1 MKKTPRTSS
10 VQPVA
15 VQQDEDLDVEDGQ
28 AFTDYGRQRA
38 VTEDNGNRRR
48 SRTSTVGRATQE
60 EAVYEIRQLL
70 RQNRSD
76 MAVLGR
82 RLREDLR
89 EDFQFFAHEFLK
101 GQAICKYLDQSDWNQ
116 TDGET
121 SSSGRGRCRKKADTP
136 LPAGPSSYQWR
147 EEESVVPTT
156 PAVGHKLIE
165 EAHFRDLNTQSY
177 VKPVTS
183 NGAGT
188 ASPVWAEKA
197 PWSKPGG
204 RSSQENDWTPKPS
217 GRSPRDVDRTPRPVG
232 RPLAPQ
238 EPANSEFLREGVAV
252 PVDPPPV
259 LPLHTPMAP
268 AERPRSESK
277 ISDRERCHESD
288 RALEAESRS
297 EESILPSPACSDGAE
312 TDEENPLNY
321 GQSNRLSLTRELA
334 KAKRALKEKKPMYRM
349 SVQELLTSS
358 KFDNLVG
365 LSIFL
370 NAMVIGVQT
379 EVMARGTT
387 DEVPEEFQV
396 LEYVFGAWFTLE
408 LSLRL
413 YVLKLEFFAIGG
425 PGWGWNYFDF
435 AVVFAQIMEMFAELW
450 QTVGGI
456 DPKNFK
462 LLRILRILRLVRI
475 LRVLRVLHLISELRT
490 IVSSI
495 VGSFSS
501 LGWTVVLLSL
511 MIYIVAVYF
520 TQTVNTRMVE
530 VSPESGIVLANLDE
544 EQLALKSKFGSLF
557 RAILT
562 LWEAISGGIDWDDL
576 ANPLLQEIGSTTCLL
591 FVMYIA
597 FALLALLNVVTG
609 VFVQTAL
616 NSAKKEEDGFMTN
629 QIIGLFNVV
638 ERRTDAKI
646 TFQQVTKSLEN
657 TATAKEWKSVGVAA
671 EEARYLFR
679 LLDIHNEGCI
689 KFEEFLSGCLR
700 LNGPAK
706 AVDLLTVMQEA
717 RFTTERLWTRVDKME
732 TDLKE
737 VLSSMTAC
745 AGLSEL
751 LSKIDVEQVVSDFGT
766 MMEAILESRQ
776 TLKSVKTHM
785 MNGEGAMAG
794 IYGDLENLVSA
805 LIPQHVSLV

>member
-10 VQPVA
+10 VQPVV
-15 VQQDEDLDVEDGQ
+15 VQQDEDVVFEERQ
-28 AFTDYGRQRA
+28 AFTYDVKQRWIKEEN
-38 VTEDNGNRRR
+38 TNRRR
-48 SRTSTVGRATQE
+48 SRTGTAGRTTHE
-60 EAVYEIRQLL
+60 EAVFEIRQLL

-101 GQAICKYLDQSDWNQ
+101 GQASCKYFDQSDWNQ
-116 TDGET
+116 TDCET
-121 SSSGRGRCRKKADTP
+121 SSNGRGRCRKKKDTL
-136 LPAGPSSYQWR
+136 LPAGPSSCLWG

-156 PAVGHKLIE
+156 PVVG
-165 EAHFRDLNTQSY
+165 
-177 VKPVTS
+177 
-183 NGAGT
+183 
-188 ASPVWAEKA
+188 
-197 PWSKPGG
+197 
-204 RSSQENDWTPKPS
+204 DWTPKPS

-277 ISDRERCHESD
+277 FSDREPCHESD
-288 RALEAESRS
+288 RSLEADHRS
-297 EESILPSPACSDGAE
+297 EESILPSPACSGGAE
-312 TDEENPLNY
+312 SNEDCSSVPSDERNALDY

-387 DEVPEEFQV
+387 DQVPKEFQV
-396 LEYVFGAWFTLE
+396 LEYIFGAWFTLE

-413 YVLKLEFFAIGG
+413 YSLKLDFFIIGG